1 VASAE
6 ELAMAIHAG
15 KEREER
21 EFSSFAPCVNS
32 CIGVPSMKT
41 RDVVLAADCDPR
53 LISANHED

>member
-1 VASAE
+1 MASVD
-6 ELAMAIHAG
+6 ELAMAIHPG
-15 KEREER
+15 KEREEQ

-32 CIGVPSMKT
+32 CIGVPSMKI